1 MVNFQIFF
9 HFFAFL
15 EINEY
20 ICIQNRDNQFM
31 NNRKYKICYCAP
43 ALYSAGGVE
52 RVVSVKAS
60 YFAEVYHYD
69 VTIIVTEGN
78 GRDCFFPLSDKVKV
92 INLNLGFEELWKT
105 SFINKIILYLAKQ
118 FKYRRML
125 KLELMRI
132 RPDITISVLRR
143 EINFINSIPDGSH
156 KIGELHV
163 NRSNYRNFTSRDS
176 NLVKRFFARFWMND
190 LLKHLKKLDKMV
202 VLTEDAKNDWPEL
215 TNVRLIP
222 DPISFKVDQV
232 SPLTS
237 KCVVSIGRYAY
248 EKGIDLLLRAW
259 AKVEKQCQDWT
270 LEVYGQGNQVPYQA
284 LMYEL
289 GIDEARCHLF
299 GSLND
304 VKGAY
309 LCSSIFTL
317 PSRFEGFGLVIIEAM
332 ACGVPV
338 VAFDCENGPRNI
350 ISINQNGILVKPFD
364 VDEYVDSLLRLM
376 RDDQLR
382 AQMGNRAYES
392 SKRYLIEDIAQQWKS
407 LFDEVMAND
416 EL

>member
-1 MVNFQIFF
+1 
-9 HFFAFL
+9 
-15 EINEY
+15 
-20 ICIQNRDNQFM
+20 M
-31 NNRKYKICYCAP
+31 NNKEYKICYCAP

-92 INLNLGFEELWKT
+92 INLNLGFEELWKV
-105 SFINKIILYLAKQ
+105 SFLKKIFLYLGKQ
-118 FKYRRML
+118 FKYRRLL
-125 KLELMRI
+125 KKELMRI

-176 NLVKRFFARFWMND
+176 NLVKCFFAHFWIND
-190 LLKHLKKLDKMV
+190 LLKHLRKLDRMV
-202 VLTEDAKNDWPEL
+202 VLTEDAKADWPEL
-215 TNVRLIP
+215 SNIQLIP
-222 DPISFKVDQV
+222 DPIPFKIDQV
-232 SPLTS
+232 SPLSS
-237 KCVVSIGRYAY
+237 KRVVSIGRYAY
-248 EKGIDLLLRAW
+248 EKGNDLLLKAW
-259 AKVEKQCQDWT
+259 AKVEKACQDWS
-270 LEVYGQGNQVPYQA
+270 LDIYGMGDQTPYKKQ
-284 LMYEL
+284 MHEL
-289 GIDEARCHLF
+289 GIDETRCHLH
-299 GSLND
+299 GSLTD
-304 VKGAY
+304 VKDVY
-309 LCSSIFTL
+309 LASSVFTL

-350 ISINQNGILVKPFD
+350 ITNNQDGILVTPFD
-364 VDEYVDSLLRLM
+364 TDAYADGLLRLIC
-376 RDDQLR
+376 DDQFRSQLGR
-382 AQMGNRAYES
+382 CAHNT
-392 SKRYLIEDIAQQWKS
+392 SKRYFIEDIAMQWKG

-416 EL
+416 GL

>member
-1 MVNFQIFF
+1 
-9 HFFAFL
+9 
-15 EINEY
+15 
-20 ICIQNRDNQFM
+20 M
-31 NNRKYKICYCAP
+31 NNKEYKICYCAP

-92 INLNLGFEELWKT
+92 INLNLGFEELWKV
-105 SFINKIILYLAKQ
+105 SFLKKIFLYLGKQ
-118 FKYRRML
+118 FKYRRLL
-125 KLELMRI
+125 KKELMRI

-176 NLVKRFFARFWMND
+176 NLVKRFFAHFWIND
-190 LLKHLKKLDKMV
+190 LLKHLRKLDRMV
-202 VLTEDAKNDWPEL
+202 VLTEDAKADWPEL
-215 TNVRLIP
+215 SNIQLIP
-222 DPISFKVDQV
+222 DPIPFKIDQV
-232 SPLTS
+232 SPLSS
-237 KCVVSIGRYAY
+237 KRVVSIGRYAY
-248 EKGIDLLLRAW
+248 EKGNDLLLKAW
-259 AKVEKQCQDWT
+259 AKVEKACQDWS
-270 LEVYGQGNQVPYQA
+270 LDIYGMGDQTPYKKQ
-284 LMYEL
+284 MHEL
-289 GIDEARCHLF
+289 GIDETRCHLH
-299 GSLND
+299 GSLTD
-304 VKGAY
+304 VKDVY
-309 LCSSIFTL
+309 LASSVFTL

-350 ISINQNGILVKPFD
+350 ITNNQDGILVTPFD
-364 VDEYVDSLLRLM
+364 TDAYADGLLRLI
-376 RDDQLR
+376 RDDQFRSQLGR
-382 AQMGNRAYES
+382 CAHNT
-392 SKRYLIEDIAQQWKS
+392 SKRYFIEDIAMQWKG

-416 EL
+416 GL